1 MHDLDLLL
9 LERSPPDPPP
19 PRRGSRKRDSST
31 AAVDE
36 PEPDAKKR
44 CSDSPDAS
52 KGRLAD
58 GSWGSLAA
66 AITAEN
72 LSSSAQIRP
81 ETSSPEAALIE
92 SDSQSTTLE
101 KPKKKKREL
110 VPKNVGGWV
119 SPAFSKNVD
128 RSWLESDS
136 PPKKFDVARYVPQIG
151 DTIV

>member
-1 MHDLDLLL
+1 ML
-9 LERSPPDPPP
+9 LERSPRDPPP
-19 PRRGSRKRDSST
+19 PRRGYRKRDPST
-31 AAVDE
+31 VDK
-36 PEPDAKKR
+36 PEQGAKKR
-44 CSDSPDAS
+44 AVDSPDAS

-72 LSSSAQIRP
+72 LNSSAQVRP
-81 ETSSPEAALIE
+81 ETSSPEAALGE

-101 KPKKKKREL
+101 KPKKRKRE
-110 VPKNVGGWV
+110 VIPKNVGGWV
-119 SPAFSKNVD
+119 SPAFAKDVD

-136 PPKKFDVARYVPQIG
+136 SPKKFDAARYIPQIG

>member
-1 MHDLDLLL
+1 MQDLDLLL
-9 LERSPPDPPP
+9 LERSPRDPPP

-31 AAVDE
+31 VTVDE

-44 CSDSPDAS
+44 SVDSSDLS
-52 KGRLAD
+52 KGILAD

-72 LSSSAQIRP
+72 LSSSAQVRP
-81 ETSSPEAALIE
+81 ETSSPVAALSE
-92 SDSQSTTLE
+92 SDSQSAMLE
-101 KPKKKKREL
+101 KPKKKKRE
-110 VPKNVGGWV
+110 VIPKNVGGWV
-119 SPAFSKNVD
+119 SPGFAKDVD

-136 PPKKFDVARYVPQIG
+136 PPKKFDAARYIPQIG